1 MQEFF
6 YQTIDQALRSIP
18 TILTAILILIVSL
31 YVARLLGNLI
41 RKALE
46 RRAISPSITHLLSQI
61 LSWTIITFGI
71 ITALQQFF
79 NVTAFLAGLGIIG
92 FTVGFAL
99 QDIMKNFAAGV
110 ILVIQRP
117 FKEGDTINVS
127 GFDGTILVINLR
139 TTEMKTLD
147 GRIVILPNAD
157 VLSHAI
163 VNYTRAD
170 RRRVELPISV
180 GPDSD
185 TEQVRAII
193 LDSIQSVKG
202 FVSEP
207 APLVAFHTLG
217 TKSIDLTAYF
227 WIDMTATTP
236 PTAMDAALTK
246 IKNAFKKQGV
256 EMPHP

>member
-1 MQEFF
+1 MQGFF
-6 YQTIDQALRSIP
+6 YQIIDQALRSIP
-18 TILTAILILIVSL
+18 TILTAVLILIVSL
-31 YVARLLGNLI
+31 YVARVLGDLV

-46 RRAISPSITHLLSQI
+46 RRTTSPSITHLLSQI

-99 QDIMKNFAAGV
+99 QDIMRNFAAGV

-117 FKEGDTINVS
+117 FKEGDIISVS
-127 GFDGTILVINLR
+127 GFDGTVLVINLR
-139 TTEMKTLD
+139 TTEMRTLD
-147 GRIVILPNAD
+147 GLIVILPNAD

-185 TEQVRAII
+185 SEQVRAII
-193 LDSIQSVKG
+193 LDAIQSVKG

-207 APLVAFHTLG
+207 APLVAVHTLG

-227 WIDMTATTP
+227 WIDATATTP

-246 IKNAFKKQGV
+246 IKNAFRSQSV
-256 EMPHP
+256 EMPHT